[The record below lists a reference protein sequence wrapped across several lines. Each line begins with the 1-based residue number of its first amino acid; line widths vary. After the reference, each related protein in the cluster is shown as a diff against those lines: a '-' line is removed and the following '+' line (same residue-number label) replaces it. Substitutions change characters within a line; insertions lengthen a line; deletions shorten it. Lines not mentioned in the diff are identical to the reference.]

1 MNSKFKFDLILLLTH
16 LYIKRRQKAEGSRDE
31 RIFTTMHENQSLRV
45 SASPRPRVSFQ
56 VRGQKVLTGTPIF
69 SCGFLLASVLGII
82 PAAQAEEL
90 SPIGNGEWEETTEQF
105 SNVSL
110 SQYVDTV
117 QELDILPLAQLHS
130 SDLSENS
137 ATALPTNTAQELE
150 TQPVEISNSSELLN
164 NQPTPPSTNTAQDLE
179 TQPVGISNGS
189 ELLNNQPTPPSTNT
203 TQELDI
209 QPVGISNSSELLN
222 NQPNAPS
229 TNTAQELDIQ
239 PVGQSQDLEQ
249 SEELPTSLPTTTAQA
264 ELAPNQ
270 VRILAP
276 QTGTTV
282 DALPDSGGVRTTNL
296 IVQYNADSEVRVK
309 VNEEPISSNIVTQI
323 ERDENQNLI
332 TQVWYNIPLETGEN
346 TITVAAGDGSPVSV
360 QLMVEEKSA
369 QIEIVP
375 VGNPRIPADSR
386 SFVDIEGK
394 ITDENGEL
402 ITEDAVVTLTASAGE
417 FAGAD
422 YDEDLGGFQVLAK
435 EGQFT
440 ARLRSNLEAQKVR
453 IRAAVTSP
461 GVGESPQEVPSS
473 YVPLSSQLPQQEL
486 EAYTQVEFTTNL
498 RPSIMSGVLNLRIG
512 KEGTDYFGS
521 RRDFLPLDSDEDAEV
536 NFQGSVFATGT
547 VGEWLFTGAYNSFRP
562 LNENCEGITQLFA
575 SPQAC
580 EQKYAVYG
588 DSSTVDYTTP
598 STDSVY
604 LRFERNSP
612 VPGAE
617 PDYVMWGDYRTTE
630 LARTSQEFSATNR
643 SLHGFK
649 GNFNLGNL
657 QLTGL
662 FSKDVQGFQ
671 RDTIAPDGT
680 SGYYFLSRRL
690 LVWGSENVFIET
702 EEINR
707 PGTVISRQPLFRG
720 PDYEIDYDRGTLLF
734 RRPIYSVELDP
745 FGETLVRR
753 IVVTYQFEGLDTD
766 ETNFYGGRAQ
776 YNFSQEFNRE
786 SWLAA
791 TYLREDQGDR
801 DFELYGADFFIPFSD
816 SLRLLGEYAY
826 TENNSAFSG
835 DITGSAYRLEFGGNI
850 TPNIT
855 TRAYY
860 RLVEENFVNNATFS
874 YAPGQNRYGAS
885 VAAAITPTTNVQA
898 SYDYER
904 NFGRAPLLRSTFE
917 DLFNPTVEFEPGS
930 RVDNELTTIRA
941 GVAQKIGAADLSLE
955 YVNRSREDDIG
966 DTFDGDT
973 SQIVTRLN
981 LPILETLDFRAQ
993 NELSL
998 DDNDPLY
1005 PNRTTLGLDW
1015 QVEPGVSLQLAH
1027 QFFNGGLLG
1036 ENSITSLSTSSDYRL
1051 GDSTTLTNHYQ
1062 LVNGHNGLVGQSTT
1076 GLNHRVVLAPGLRL
1090 NLGYEHVG
1098 RSIDSETAVG
1108 GRFAQPFAVGQ
1119 GASALSIG
1127 DGDSYSV
1134 GLEYTA
1140 NPDFRA
1146 SARVEHRNGSVNG
1159 NTVISAAASG
1169 KLTPALTALVR
1180 FNRAGAANQLLEE
1193 LDDTTSL
1200 KLGMA
1205 YRNPFSDNFNAL
1217 LNYEYRDN
1225 PSTIPDTLLFSSG
1238 SGAEDHVVSVEGI
1251 YAPSWRW
1258 EFYSKFAMR
1267 YSKTDLAQN
1276 FSNSSTV
1283 YLGQMRAAY
1292 RLGYRVDLA
1301 VEGRT
1306 IQQPS
1311 ADFTEWGWALETGI
1325 YVTPDLRVGIGY
1337 SFGSVDDRDFT
1348 GYRSSDGPYLN
1359 ITVKVNELFGFGQ
1372 QRPTIP
1378 SEATEQTV
1386 QGESTQSQVPSS
1398 QSEGVT
1404 DE

>member
-1 MNSKFKFDLILLLTH
+1 MNSKFKFDFILLLTH
-16 LYIKRRQKAEGSRDE
+16 LRINRRQEAEGRRQKAGGRRQEVL
-31 RIFTTMHENQSLRV
+31 MHSD
-45 SASPRPRVSFQ
+45 ADFQ
-56 VRGQKVLTGTPIF
+56 LPLPMMF
-69 SCGFLLASVLGII
+69 SCGFLLASALGII
-82 PAAQAEEL
+82 PAVQAEEL
-90 SPIGNGEWEETTEQF
+90 SPIGNRESGIGNWELGIENGEETTAPSF
-105 SNVSL
+105 
-110 SQYVDTV
+110 
-117 QELDILPLAQLHS
+117 
-130 SDLSENS
+130 
-137 ATALPTNTAQELE
+137 NTAQELE
-150 TQPVEISNSSELLN
+150 
-164 NQPTPPSTNTAQDLE
+164 
-179 TQPVGISNGS
+179 
-189 ELLNNQPTPPSTNT
+189 
-203 TQELDI
+203 I
-209 QPVGISNSSELLN
+209 QPAGISNSSDLLD
-222 NQPNAPS
+222 NQATTPAVNA
-229 TNTAQELDIQ
+229 AQELEIQ
-239 PVGQSQDLEQ
+239 PVGESQELVE
-249 SEELPTSLPTTTAQA
+249 SEELPTSLPTTSVQAQ
-264 ELAPNQ
+264 LAPNQ

-276 QTGTTV
+276 QSGTTV
-282 DALPDSGGVRTTNL
+282 NTLADSGGVRTTNL
-296 IVQYNADSEVRVK
+296 IVQYNADSQVRVR
-309 VNEEPISSNIVTQI
+309 VNEEPIPSSIVTQI
-323 ERDENQNLI
+323 ERDESQNII
-332 TQVWYNIPLETGEN
+332 TQVWYNIPLEAGEN
-346 TITVAAGDGSPVSV
+346 NISVAAGNGSPETV

-375 VGNPRIPADSR
+375 LGNPRIPADSR

-422 YDEDLGGFQVLAK
+422 HDEDQGGFQVLAK
-435 EGQFT
+435 EGKFT

-453 IRAAVTSP
+453 IRAAVFTL
-461 GVGESPQEVPSS
+461 GVGHSEREASSS
-473 YVPLSSQLPQQEL
+473 YTPLSSELPQKEL

-512 KEGTDYFGS
+512 KERTDYFGS
-521 RRDFLPLDSDEDAEV
+521 RRNFLALDSEEDAEV

-562 LNENCEGITQLFA
+562 LNENCEGITQLFS

-580 EQKYAVYG
+580 EKKYSVYG
-588 DSSTVDYTTP
+588 DSSTVDYLTP

-604 LRFERNSP
+604 VRLERNSP

-617 PDYVMWGDYRTTE
+617 PDYAMWGDYRTTE
-630 LARTSQEFSATNR
+630 LARASQEFSATTR
-643 SLHGFK
+643 ALHGFK
-649 GNFNLGNL
+649 GNFNFGNL

-662 FSKDVQGFQ
+662 FSNDVQGFQ

-690 LVWGSENVFIET
+690 LVHGSENVFIET

-707 PGTVISRQPLFRG
+707 PGTVISREPLFRG

-734 RRPIYSVELDP
+734 RRPLHAVDLDP

-753 IVVTYQFEGLDTD
+753 IVVTYQFEGVDTD
-766 ETNFYGGRAQ
+766 ETNIYAGRLQ
-776 YNFSQEFNRE
+776 YNLSQEFQQE

-791 TYLREDQGDR
+791 TYLREDEGDR
-801 DFELYGADFFIPFSD
+801 DFELYAADFFVPFGEN
-816 SLRLLGEYAY
+816 LRLVGEYAY
-826 TENNSAFSG
+826 SENNSEFSG

-860 RLVEENFVNNATFS
+860 RLVEENFVNNATLS

-885 VAAAITPTTNVQA
+885 VAAAITPTTRVQA
-898 SYDYER
+898 SIDREI
-904 NFGRAPLLRSTFE
+904 NFGTAPEVRTTFE
-917 DLFNPTVEFEPGS
+917 DLFSTRVEAEPGS

-941 GVAQKIGAADLSLE
+941 GVAQKIGATDLSLE

-966 DTFDGDT
+966 DTFDTNT

-981 LPILETLDFRAQ
+981 LPILDTLDFRAQ
-993 NELSL
+993 NELSF

-1051 GDSTTLTNHYQ
+1051 GETTTLTNRYR
-1062 LVNGHNGLVGQSTT
+1062 LVNGHNGLVGQSTV
-1076 GLNHRVVLAPGLRL
+1076 GLNHRVLLSPGLRL
-1090 NLGYEHVG
+1090 SLGYEHVG
-1098 RSIDSETAVG
+1098 RSISSQTAVG
-1108 GRFAQPFAVGQ
+1108 ERFAQPFAVGQ
-1119 GASALSIG
+1119 GASALAVG
-1127 DGDSYSV
+1127 DGDSYNV

-1140 NPDFRA
+1140 SPDFRA
-1146 SARVEHRNGSVNG
+1146 SARVEHRDGSLNG

-1169 KLTPALTALVR
+1169 KLTPALTALFR
-1180 FNRAGAANQLLEE
+1180 FHKAGAANQLLEE
-1193 LDDTTSL
+1193 LDDTTTL

-1205 YRNPFSDNFNAL
+1205 YRNPFDDSFNAL
-1217 LNYEYRDN
+1217 LNYEYRNN
-1225 PSTIPDTLLFSSG
+1225 PSTTPDTLLFGSG
-1238 SGAEDHVVSVEGI
+1238 SGSEDHVVSVEGI

-1258 EFYSKFAMR
+1258 EFYNKFAMR

-1301 VEGRT
+1301 LEGRT

-1311 ADFTEWGWALETGI
+1311 ANFTEWGWALETGI

-1337 SFGSVDDRDFT
+1337 SFGSVDDEDFS

-1359 ITVKVNELFGFGQ
+1359 ITVKVNDLFGFGQ

-1378 SEATEQTV
+1378 SEATEQAT

-1404 DE
+1404 DEQ